1 MGTTKKHVHTPEQIE
16 IEMARIFK
24 ALSHPARIAIVDH
37 LLKNDSM
44 NSKDLCSKIDLAQS
58 TISEHLKILYEAGII
73 GCIDI
78 GNSSYFQILNKALDK
93 MSAYIEK
100 VYPDF
105 SFNERLKVFPF
116 AKAQPSIFYQNFNNN
131 S

>member
-1 MGTTKKHVHTPEQIE
+1 MGTTKKHIHSAQQL
-16 IEMARIFK
+16 EMARIFK

-37 LLKNDSM
+37 LLINDSL

-58 TISEHLKILYEAGII
+58 TISEHLKILFEAGII
-73 GCIDI
+73 GCIDV
-78 GNSSYFQILNKALDK
+78 GNSSYFQILNQALDK
-93 MSAYIEK
+93 MSVYIKK

-116 AKAQPSIFYQNFNNN
+116 AKAQPIIFYQNLYNN

>member
-1 MGTTKKHVHTPEQIE
+1 MGTTKKHIHSPEQ

-24 ALSHPARIAIVDH
+24 ALSHPARIAIVDN
-37 LLKNDSM
+37 LLKNDSL
-44 NSKDLCSKIDLAQS
+44 NSKELCSKIDLAQS
-58 TISEHLKILYEAGII
+58 TISEHLKILYDAGII

-93 MSAYIEK
+93 MTVYLEK
-100 VYPDF
+100 VYPNF
-105 SFNERLKVFPF
+105 AFNEKLKVFPF
-116 AKAQPSIFYQNFNNN
+116 AKAQPNIFHQNFYNN